1 MRDSELDG
9 GFGVAA
15 PVATERPQAAGAG
28 RAVRNVGLVA
38 ACYVAINMF
47 MLAFAAEPFRW
58 WANFIT
64 LPGLVL
70 LALALSLY
78 RAAKETRFVLAW
90 IGAIVLTTGLLL
102 FAHKMGALWPLM
114 IVVPCLGP
122 VVLFG

>member
-1 MRDSELDG
+1 
-9 GFGVAA
+9 VAA
-15 PVATERPQAAGAG
+15 F
-28 RAVRNVGLVA
+28 
-38 ACYVAINMF
+38 YVAINAF

-70 LALALSLY
+70 LALALGLT

-90 IGAIVLTTGLLL
+90 IGAVVLTTGLLL

-122 VVLFG
+122 VVLFALRPGRPVGAGVRRHGRRPRGGGDLARRGVPADP